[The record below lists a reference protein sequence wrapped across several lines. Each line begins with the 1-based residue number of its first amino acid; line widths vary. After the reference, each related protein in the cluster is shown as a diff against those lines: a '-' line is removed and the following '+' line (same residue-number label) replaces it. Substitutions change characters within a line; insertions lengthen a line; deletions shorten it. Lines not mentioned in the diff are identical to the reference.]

1 MIREILEK
9 ASGIHAIVL
18 GDLMLDEYIFGDATR
33 ISPEAP
39 VMVIRQTESRA
50 VPGGA
55 ANVAKNLAAYGA
67 GVTVMGVAGDDAAG
81 SELKRA
87 LGALDRSKAML
98 VQEKGRLTTRKT
110 RVVADHSHQ
119 VLRIDN
125 ETATDISYES
135 EERLI
140 SALRMEIEKA
150 DVLVLSDYLKGVL
163 TQSLAKAAVEIARE
177 KGVPVAVNPKPSS
190 VKNYAGASLISLN
203 RSELSGATGETP
215 DTLEEALAAS
225 QKLRQE
231 LNAGCVLGTMGAL
244 GLAADW
250 EGGSAAVTAP
260 RVEVYDTAGAG
271 DTVIA
276 SVALGLG
283 AVGMQADI
291 FRLAAEASARVVRHV
306 GVAVPT
312 AQDLDELKGLE

>member
-1 MIREILEK
+1 MIRDILEK

-55 ANVAKNLAAYGA
+55 ANVAKNLAAFGA
-67 GVTVMGVAGDDAAG
+67 QVTVMGVAGDDPAG

-87 LGALDRSKAML
+87 IGALDRSKATL
-98 VQEKGRLTTRKT
+98 VQEAGRLTTRKT

-125 ETATDISYES
+125 ETSSSISEES
-135 EERLI
+135 EDRLI
-140 SALRMEIEKA
+140 ASLKIDIEKA

-163 TQSLAKAAVEIARE
+163 TPSLAKAAVELARK
-177 KGVPVAVNPKPSS
+177 KGVPVAVNPKPTS

-203 RSELSGATGETP
+203 RSELAGATQMLP

-225 QKLRQE
+225 RSLRQE
-231 LNAGCVLGTMGAL
+231 LQADCVLGTMGAL

-250 EGGSAAVTAP
+250 EGGNATIAAP

-283 AVGMQADI
+283 SIGLSEDI

-312 AQDLDELKGLE
+312 SQDLDELKGLN